1 MVFGEEEK
9 NASQGSEF
17 KKSQKCFSNRKK
29 KKANFI
35 KDQWA
40 RRTVVQDVTGDVNE
54 DGLGDCI
61 KHFGFYLKSN
71 GKSLMNNRRMSYIIR
86 FMLLK
91 NYSGCRM
98 HEGTETINDR
108 INRVQEINRHRI
120 NYVQAKE
127 TERIDSKTCWTQS
140 QRNSSELNM
149 HGEREQW
156 LTLDKKELSGGSS
169 RILF

>member
-1 MVFGEEEK
+1 MVGLEVSSK
-9 NASQGSEF
+9 KPGKWYLGKKRKMQAKALSSKRVRSVSQIE
-17 KKSQKCFSNRKK
+17 K

-108 INRVQEINRHRI
+108 INRVQEINRHRL

-127 TERIDSKTCWTQS
+127 TERIDSKTCWT
-140 QRNSSELNM
+140 
-149 HGEREQW
+149 
-156 LTLDKKELSGGSS
+156 
-169 RILF
+169 

>member
-1 MVFGEEEK
+1 MVGLEVSSK
-9 NASQGSEF
+9 KPGKWYLGKKRKMQAKALSSKRVGSVSQIE
-17 KKSQKCFSNRKK
+17 KK

-61 KHFGFYLKSN
+61 KRFGFYLKSN

-108 INRVQEINRHRI
+108 INRVQEINRHRL

-127 TERIDSKTCWTQS
+127 TERIDSKTCWT
-140 QRNSSELNM
+140 
-149 HGEREQW
+149 
-156 LTLDKKELSGGSS
+156 
-169 RILF
+169 